1 MIEVIPINIKT
12 TKGNKTHELN
22 KAELEAQRMSY
33 EQRQLRENYFNYT
46 F

>member
-1 MIEVIPINIKT
+1 MIEVMPINIKT
-12 TKGNKTHELN
+12 KGNKTREFN
-22 KAELEAQRMSY
+22 KAKLEAQRMSY